1 MGRRGRNRL
10 YLQLPVPYV
19 PITTQ
24 VVSSNTVHGEVHSI
38 QHNVI
43 KSKFDQKIL
52 TNLQYGWLVS
62 YCIKRHIQ
70 QYVSYIPWW
79 SFILVEETRVS
90 RENHLPL
97 ASH

>member
-43 KSKFDQKIL
+43 KCVSDLLKVGGFLWIL
-52 TNLQYGWLVS
+52 GFPPP
-62 YCIKRHIQ
+62 K
-70 QYVSYIPWW
+70 
-79 SFILVEETRVS
+79 
-90 RENHLPL
+90 
-97 ASH
+97 